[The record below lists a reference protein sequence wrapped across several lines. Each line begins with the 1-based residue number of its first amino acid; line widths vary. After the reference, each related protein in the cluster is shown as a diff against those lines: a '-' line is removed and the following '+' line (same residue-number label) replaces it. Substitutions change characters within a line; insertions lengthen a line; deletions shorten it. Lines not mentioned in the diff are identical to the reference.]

1 METKIVIFLAF
12 TALTLALNSVII
24 WLAYKSF
31 SSITTKMTE
40 TIREIESSD
49 STRAWLKALE
59 TASSQAVIL
68 TTATKTQLNNF
79 EPVLAQAQSKYG
91 FRLAQL
97 DVQMEKSLATIQKQ
111 TEKMQKALQGPA
123 QRFSRIGAT
132 LSGVQEVIRYLSG
145 MQSVD
150 DASSTPKK

>member
-1 METKIVIFLAF
+1 
-12 TALTLALNSVII
+12 
-24 WLAYKSF
+24 
-31 SSITTKMTE
+31 MTE

>member
-12 TALTLALNSVII
+12 TALTLAFNSVII

-123 QRFSRIGAT
+123 QRFSTIGAT

>member
-12 TALTLALNSVII
+12 TALTLAFNSVII